1 MKAMQAPSQAYF
13 TAARWQ
19 EALAPVFDL
28 GLRIY
33 LATTGELGL
42 STLLVLGLRGRFAAA
57 GLFILN
63 AVAVISYPDLSDAG
77 RNQHLSWGLLLAVL
91 LILSRGKWS
100 VDAWVQHK
108 CG

>member
-1 MKAMQAPSQAYF
+1 MVFSDT
-13 TAARWQ
+13 TAAT
-19 EALAPVFDL
+19 
-28 GLRIY
+28 

-42 STLLVLGLRGRFAAA
+42 STLLVLGLGGRFAAA

-100 VDAWVQHK
+100 VDAWAQHK